1 MNHQP
6 PKVRPK
12 ILKQLRRAFSG
23 LGRCKLLKIR
33 DAYRLVDDNIRVPFE
48 GFPMELMLGED
59 GKRLH
64 LYPEYPLVGE
74 SKQKGP
80 PSFLIEDPEHDGG
93 GIGGFL
99 RLEPGQELVLGRHD
113 PAQTSL
119 FRYSDKV
126 MPRHLRLKHD
136 GDTVIFRDRTSV
148 GTCISPM
155 LNEEKTQRLA
165 NIRELKEIFT
175 GALTPLPADEALAL
189 IEKVI
194 ALMEREP
201 NRPLDSRGAPGG
213 LLELPA
219 KPTPVIVADLHAQ
232 IDNLLVILSHNGF
245 LRGMARNE
253 ACMIVI
259 GDAVHSERDDLL
271 ENMDDSMLMMDLIF
285 RLKLRFPANFFFLRG
300 NHESFSE
307 EVAKFG
313 VPQGQLW
320 KRALRKA
327 RGKEYR
333 KAMQRYY
340 DLLPYAVVSDDFIAA
355 HAAPTRTKVTR
366 DMLINI
372 HRYPGLIP
380 EITNNRMQRP
390 SRPGGY
396 TKGDV
401 RRFRRGLDVPSK
413 TPFIVGHTPM
423 NQTETYWLNVGE
435 AENHHILY
443 SANNDWVGVFA
454 RIDRTMWPLRY
465 PVEPLRELF
474 IDTAEVPR

>member
-1 MNHQP
+1 MNDQTP
-6 PKVRPK
+6 EVRPK
-12 ILKQLRRAFSG
+12 LLKQLRRAFSG

-48 GFPMELMLGED
+48 GFPMELMLGEN

-64 LYPEYPLVGE
+64 LYPEYPLLGE
-74 SKQKGP
+74 PEREGP
-80 PSFLIEDPEHDGG
+80 PSFLIEDPQHHGE

-99 RLEPGQELVLGRHD
+99 RLEPGQELTLGRHD
-113 PAQTSL
+113 PAQVAL
-119 FRYSDKV
+119 FHYPNKV
-126 MPRHLRLKHD
+126 MPRHLRVRHD
-136 GDTVIFRDRTSV
+136 GDTVVFKDRTSD

-155 LNEEKTQRLA
+155 LNKEKTHRLA
-165 NIRELKEIFT
+165 NLRELKDIFS
-175 GALTPLPADEALAL
+175 GPLDPLPPDEALTL
-189 IEKVI
+189 IEDVI
-194 ALMEREP
+194 ALMKHEAY
-201 NRPLDSRGAPGG
+201 RPLDSRGVPGG

-219 KPTPVIVADLHAQ
+219 RLTPVIVADLHAQ

-245 LRGMARNE
+245 LRGMEKGE

-259 GDAVHSERDDLL
+259 GDAVHSERDGLL
-271 ENMDDSMLMMDLIF
+271 DNMDDSMLMMDLIF
-285 RLKLRFPANFFFLRG
+285 RLKLRFPENFFFLRG
-300 NHESFSE
+300 NHDSFSE
-307 EVAKFG
+307 EVAKLG

-320 KRALRKA
+320 KRALRKE

-340 DLLPYAVVSDDFIAA
+340 DLLPYVVVSDDFVAA
-355 HAAPTRTKVTR
+355 HASPTRTKISR
-366 DMLINI
+366 EMLIDI

-380 EITNNRMQRP
+380 EIINNRLQRP

-401 RRFRRGLDVPSK
+401 RRFRKRLDLTADVP
-413 TPFIVGHTPM
+413 FVVGHTPM
-423 NQTETYWLNVGE
+423 DQVNTHWLNVGE

-443 SANNDWVGVFA
+443 SANNDWVGVFVQ
-454 RIDRTMWPLRY
+454 IEDTMWPLRY

-474 IDTAEVPR
+474 TN